1 VAGIHCLQKVERFG
15 SAHFADD
22 DPLGAHTQAVFH
34 EIAHRYRARPFK
46 IGWARLKPHD
56 VGLLQLEFGGV
67 LAGDDALV
75 CLDII
80 REAVEQRRLA

>member
-34 EIAHRYRARPFK
+34 EIAP
-46 IGWARLKPHD
+46 
-56 VGLLQLEFGGV
+56 GLLQLEFGGV
-67 LAGDDALV
+67 SQV
-75 CLDII
+75 MP
-80 REAVEQRRLA
+80 RSSVST